1 MDRKGGGVFVGE
13 VDNLGNTGLD
23 DGFGAFVAGEKG
35 DVETTAFEAD
45 GVGVE
50 DGVELGVADVEVFA
64 FEILG
69 GVALDPGEVMV
80 GAAVGH
86 AVVAE
91 ADDAFVGV
99 GNAGTDLGVGVF
111 AAFGR

>member
-13 VDNLGNTGLD
+13 VDDLGDTGLD
-23 DGFGAFVAGEKG
+23 DGFGALVAGEKG
-35 DVETTAFEAD
+35 NVEAAAFEV
-45 GVGVE
+45 GGIGVE
-50 DGVELGVADVEVFA
+50 DGVELGVADIEVFA
-64 FEILG
+64 FQILG

-91 ADDAFVGV
+91 ADDPFVGV